1 MGNNIYTSQDFQSDQ
16 TEGFPASL
24 CWDWDADKAWLELN
38 ESLVY
43 DRDEMELN
51 YYRQL
56 CKDFGERSCCDAD
69 DFNALLEELGEDA
82 VHNAWIHGDDESE
95 EMGGIQLS

>member
-1 MGNNIYTSQDFQSDQ
+1 VSDNIYTSQDFQSDQ
-16 TEGFPASL
+16 TEGFPAML
-24 CWDWDADKAWLELN
+24 CWDWDGNKAWLELN

-56 CKDFGERSCCDAD
+56 CKDFGERDCFDTG

-82 VHNAWIHGDDESE
+82 VHNAYIHDDESE
-95 EMGGIQLS
+95 EFGGMRL